1 MVLFKN
7 VTWYQILTGSCT
19 CTYYIIFGFVF
30 IKCLIIC
37 KMGVSSRMHNRG
49 EMIKYLQSAYY
60 NTWQKAGDE
69 KTFLIVTICCCKFC
83 QTAFILGC
91 WPQCVSL
98 ALSWTISIFF
108 SQVYCFIISLSS
120 LKFYFYGALLI
131 FWRRSI
137 PRKLFYHSYFNFCS
151 IDQRI
156 SKFLSVNPIIIMWL
170 MSWGI

>member
-1 MVLFKN
+1 MVCFH
-7 VTWYQILTGSCT
+7 
-19 CTYYIIFGFVF
+19 
-30 IKCLIIC
+30 KCLNVQ
-37 KMGVSSRMHNRG
+37 KWEEQQNVANE
-49 EMIKYLQSAYY
+49 EMIKYLQSAHY

-69 KTFLIVTICCCKFC
+69 KHFLIVTICCCKFYKLHSS
-83 QTAFILGC
+83 FWVL

-98 ALSWTISIFF
+98 APQLDYFIF

-120 LKFYFYGALLI
+120 LKILLYGALLI

-137 PRKLFYHSYFNFCS
+137 PRKLFYHSYFTLF

>member
-7 VTWYQILTGSCT
+7 VTWYQILTSIL
-19 CTYYIIFGFVF
+19 YLYLLYNIWFVF
-30 IKCLIIC
+30 IN
-37 KMGVSSRMHNRG
+37 VSSSVKWEEQQNVHNRG

-60 NTWQKAGDE
+60 NTLQKAGDE

-83 QTAFILGC
+83 QTAFILWVL

-98 ALSWTISIFF
+98 ALSWTISCFF

-137 PRKLFYHSYFNFCS
+137 PRKLFYHSYFTLFYW
-151 IDQRI
+151 
-156 SKFLSVNPIIIMWL
+156 SKNIQIP
-170 MSWGI
+170 